1 MIRPVRRG
9 CHRCSTGIIQ
19 AFPRQPT
26 LYPQKRFA
34 PDLAERGNFRGRG
47 QLAME
52 KCHRATGM
60 YIEMVHR
67 LQKSNWSNLKNL
79 QEREAT
85 ALSSLRVS
93 TTMGVKRYT
102 VTIQI
107 LVGQPCFFTIAK
119 QCITTPQL
127 WFPPSLSLHQV
138 QCPIKTSHVMRFTP
152 FYLIELTYGGPV
164 STS

>member
-1 MIRPVRRG
+1 
-9 CHRCSTGIIQ
+9 
-19 AFPRQPT
+19 
-26 LYPQKRFA
+26 
-34 PDLAERGNFRGRG
+34 
-47 QLAME
+47 
-52 KCHRATGM
+52 
-60 YIEMVHR
+60 
-67 LQKSNWSNLKNL
+67 
-79 QEREAT
+79 
-85 ALSSLRVS
+85 
-93 TTMGVKRYT
+93 MGVKRYV

-138 QCPIKTSHVMRFTP
+138 RCPIKTSHVVRFTP